1 MEKELNQCTSTYKG
15 AVLNNVALT
24 SLLVPPTEEWQQDI
38 RVTRRYSVAYVTNN
52 ISVVPD
58 KYRKIDLT
66 TSSH

>member
-1 MEKELNQCTSTYKG
+1 MSTYKG
-15 AVLNNVALT
+15 TVLNNVALT
-24 SLLVPPTEEWQQDI
+24 SLLVSPTEEWQRDI

-58 KYRKIDLT
+58 KYRQIDLT